1 MRGRKLLDGLDLR
14 VPVGARALLVSD
26 PPGADSLLLGI
37 LAGLVRARRGR
48 LEVAGLER
56 DDDSTGGWRRRIAY
70 LPPDGGF
77 YTWLSA
83 GEVLELAGR
92 LAGYEPAE
100 RRRRV
105 EAAVDEYRLAG
116 ELHRPVS
123 RGGPALA
130 QRVGLAAV
138 MLGDPEVLLLDEP
151 LRAVEDSERRRLL
164 DIPGQRRTVLLVS
177 RYPASEDGVVD
188 RIVLIRNGRVAL
200 QARIGELAAHGLTL
214 STQGILALAELQATT
229 PPVAASA

>member
-1 MRGRKLLDGLDLR
+1 
-14 VPVGARALLVSD
+14 
-26 PPGADSLLLGI
+26 
-37 LAGLVRARRGR
+37 
-48 LEVAGLER
+48 
-56 DDDSTGGWRRRIAY
+56 
-70 LPPDGGF
+70 
-77 YTWLSA
+77 
-83 GEVLELAGR
+83 
-92 LAGYEPAE
+92 
-100 RRRRV
+100 
-105 EAAVDEYRLAG
+105 
-116 ELHRPVS
+116 
-123 RGGPALA
+123 
-130 QRVGLAAV
+130 

-151 LRAVEDSERRRLL
+151 LRAVEDSERRLLL